1 MRTFV
6 AAEIN
11 NEEVLNKIKKVQS
24 ELKIN
29 AKPVS
34 LKNIHFT
41 LLFLGEISEEMSK
54 KVQNAL
60 NTIEFSPFEVIFSG
74 VGAFPKPKYPRVV
87 WIGTDESGGE
97 QLKKLARNVEEKL
110 SPLGFRNDKPFKPHV
125 TVFRIKNRVGDIS
138 DELARINSSSLGI
151 QKILEIKLKKSD
163 LTPNGPIYSDLQVV
177 KAKQ

>member
-11 NEEVLNKIKKVQS
+11 NEEVLNEIKKVQS

-60 NTIEFSPFEVIFSG
+60 DTIEFSSFEVIFSG
-74 VGAFPKPKYPRVV
+74 VGAFPKPKFPRVV
-87 WIGTDESGGE
+87 WVGTNESGGD
-97 QLKKLARNVEEKL
+97 QLKSLARKVEEKL
-110 SPLGFRNDKPFKPHV
+110 SPLGFRSDKPFKPHI
-125 TVFRIKNRVGDIS
+125 TIFRIKNRIGDIS
-138 DELARINSSSLGI
+138 NELARINSSSLGI
-151 QKILEIKLKKSD
+151 QKILEIKLKKSE

>member
-11 NEEVLNKIKKVQS
+11 NEEVLNEIKKVQS

-41 LLFLGEISEEMSK
+41 LLFLGEISEEISK

-60 NTIEFSPFEVIFSG
+60 NTIEFSSFEVIFSG
-74 VGAFPKPKYPRVV
+74 IGAFPKPKSPRVIWV
-87 WIGTDESGGE
+87 GTNESGGDR
-97 QLKKLARNVEEKL
+97 LKNLAKNVEEKL
-110 SPLGFRNDKPFKPHV
+110 SPLGFRSDKPFKPHV
-125 TVFRIKNRVGDIS
+125 TIFRIKNRIGDIS
-138 DELARINSSSLGI
+138 DKLAKINLSSLGI

-177 KAKQ
+177 KAKK

>member
-11 NEEVLNKIKKVQS
+11 NEEVLNEIKKVQS
-24 ELKIN
+24 KLNIN

-41 LLFLGEISEEMSK
+41 LLFLGDISEEMSK

-60 NTIEFSPFEVIFSG
+60 DTIEFSSFEVLFSG
-74 VGAFPKPKYPRVV
+74 LGAFPKPKFPRVI
-87 WIGTDESGGE
+87 WIGTNESGGD
-97 QLKKLARNVEEKL
+97 QLKNLARNIEEKL
-110 SPLGFRNDKPFKPHV
+110 SPLGFRSDKPFKPHI
-125 TVFRIKNRVGDIS
+125 TIFRIKNWIGDIS

-151 QKILEIKLKKSD
+151 QKILEIKLKKSE
-163 LTPNGPIYSDLQVV
+163 LTPNGPVYSDLQVV

>member
-11 NEEVLNKIKKVQS
+11 NEEVLNEIKKVQS
-24 ELKIN
+24 ELKIK

-60 NTIEFSPFEVIFSG
+60 NTIKFSSFEVIFSG
-74 VGAFPKPKYPRVV
+74 VGAFPKPKFPRVI
-87 WIGTDESGGE
+87 WIGTNESGGD
-97 QLKKLARNVEEKL
+97 QLKNLAKNVEEKL
-110 SPLGFRNDKPFKPHV
+110 SPLGFRSDKPFKPHV
-125 TVFRIKNRVGDIS
+125 TIFRIKNRIGDIS

-151 QKILEIKLKKSD
+151 QKILEIKLKKSE